1 MWRREAAYGFAVG
14 AAVGGGLLSLG
25 WLVGAATHWDVE
37 RWLPVAY
44 VGLLAAAGAY
54 GGSRWAALQ
63 QLAVTD
69 PLTGLFNRRYFNS
82 VLVKECARARR
93 TGAPVSVLILDV
105 DNFKLINDLMG
116 HEEGDRVLCRL
127 AAAIQGACRGADVVA
142 RWGGEE
148 FAVILPGTDAGGA
161 QRAARRIAGQAAEA
175 AGVALSVGW
184 ATFPEEGERA
194 LMARADQRMYD
205 HKRTKCG
212 AGCVRH
218 PQRAESLAR
227 VDKSR
232 GQAQEGSWRE

>member
-1 MWRREAAYGFAVG
+1 VAPVPLGWALACFWGGGNFIMWRREAAYGFAVG

-116 HEEGDRVLCRL
+116 H
-127 AAAIQGACRGADVVA
+127 
-142 RWGGEE
+142 
-148 FAVILPGTDAGGA
+148 
-161 QRAARRIAGQAAEA
+161 
-175 AGVALSVGW
+175 
-184 ATFPEEGERA
+184 
-194 LMARADQRMYD
+194 
-205 HKRTKCG
+205 
-212 AGCVRH
+212 
-218 PQRAESLAR
+218 
-227 VDKSR
+227 
-232 GQAQEGSWRE
+232 